1 MKIITSINFFL
12 GSVSKGLTTVKIGQ
26 EWADIKEK
34 LSTFNLGFA
43 KARMDRLLL
52 NQWPFAL
59 ILTLKKTFALYLSA
73 AVSAL
78 WI

>member
-1 MKIITSINFFL
+1 MFYIHSFLCVSDKIIKIITSINFF
-12 GSVSKGLTTVKIGQ
+12 SGLRIQRVTTVKIGQ

-52 NQWPFAL
+52 NQ
-59 ILTLKKTFALYLSA
+59 
-73 AVSAL
+73 
-78 WI
+78 